1 MAALEQNSD
10 NKYAKQV
17 YARQVRTL
25 YGSFMIAIAGSFL
38 GAFFLMA
45 LQWNIVD
52 RNKMLLWF
60 ALFTVFHLVRA
71 VFIYRFNII
80 QPDDDACVIWGRGFS
95 YSAIAAGLIWS
106 LGVYITFVSG
116 NLSHQLTVTII
127 TVGLSAGAV
136 STLSILRA
144 ALIGFVTPIMLSL
157 VILFLF
163 EMTYISIIL
172 SISMFLT
179 MLYIMR
185 GANDFYMSSK
195 VNFRLLLEAADREE
209 LLVKAKETAETANR
223 TQSEFL
229 DNMSHELRTPLHG
242 IMGFAQVGQ
251 ERNKDPDNQDNFK
264 YFSRIIES
272 GQRLKILLDDLL
284 DLRKMEEGKLEL
296 NIQPYDI
303 HKIINNCI
311 DEQEAVI
318 NSHHLTV
325 LCVFDSNIPPIKCD
339 QNRIGQV
346 VMNILSNAIKF
357 SPDAAKIIF
366 TTKMSI
372 NSVNKHVVEI
382 SVSDQGPGI
391 PKEDQESVFNKFVQ
405 IKKNIS
411 NSGGTGLGLAITK
424 EIILGHK
431 GDVWVNNNNN
441 NDNAGATFH
450 FTLLI

>member
-1 MAALEQNSD
+1 MDALEQNSD
-10 NKYAKQV
+10 DKYAKQV

-25 YGSFMIAIAGSFL
+25 YGSFTYAIAGSFL

-60 ALFTVFHLVRA
+60 SLFSIFQIVRA
-71 VFIYRFNII
+71 IFIYVFNKQ
-80 QPDDDACVIWGRGFS
+80 QPDDNACVTWGRNFS
-95 YSAIAAGLIWS
+95 YSALAAGLIWAS
-106 LGVYITFVSG
+106 GVYITFVTG

-127 TVGLSAGAV
+127 TVGLAAGAV
-136 STLSILRA
+136 STLSVLRA
-144 ALIGFVTPIMLSL
+144 ALIAYVTPIMLSL
-157 VILFLF
+157 VILFLN

-185 GANDFYMSSK
+185 GANDLYLSNK
-195 VNFRLLLEAADREE
+195 GNFRLLLEAADREE

-242 IMGFAQVGQ
+242 IMGFAQVGL
-251 ERNKDPDNQDNFK
+251 ERNKTVDDDNNFK

-284 DLRKMEEGKLEL
+284 DLRKMEEGKIDL
-296 NIQPYDI
+296 NVQLCDI
-303 HKIINNCI
+303 HEIIRKCI

-318 NSHHLTV
+318 NSHQLDV
-325 LCVFDSNIPPIKCD
+325 FCIFDSKIPLIKCD
-339 QNRIGQV
+339 QDRIGQV

-357 SPDAAKIIF
+357 SSTAGKIIF
-366 TTKMSI
+366 TSKLSV
-372 NSVNKHVVEI
+372 NSVNKDVVEI
-382 SVSDQGPGI
+382 SISDQGPGI
-391 PKEDQESVFNKFVQ
+391 PEEDRESVFNKFVQ

-424 EIILGHK
+424 EIIKEHK
-431 GDVWVNNNNN
+431 GEIWVDN
-441 NDNAGATFH
+441 NDTAGATFY
-450 FTLLI
+450 FTLRI